1 MIIIPKKTMKYSTQK
16 TVLRIARIV
25 ESLRKRS
32 LKFLKNPRKD
42 ILADLNSSMKVKT
55 MVLLL
60 WIQMEKTY
68 SFIMMI

>member
-1 MIIIPKKTMKYSTQK
+1 MKYSTQK

>member
-1 MIIIPKKTMKYSTQK
+1 MKYSTRK
-16 TVLRIARIV
+16 TVLRIVKIV